1 MICFTF
7 FSTYAQEILQV
18 QTKNMPL
25 TPDVSFEFLSMIT
38 EGYTG
43 ADLMDL
49 CRNAAV
55 ETIKHNREVFLPTY
69 SLEPLLPA
77 RLIFSNKV
85 VNSQDFMVALKMTSP
100 SVPKGSAKHWEQWR
114 LY

>member
-55 ETIKHNREVFLPTY
+55 ETIKHNREV
-69 SLEPLLPA
+69 
-77 RLIFSNKV
+77 